1 MDLSKQQQI
10 RRTRNVREGL
20 GIKYAINGYHEVLE
34 THRRVF
40 LFFFYLDE
48 CPFVGVRGTLL
59 CSQRGRVNIERNTRL
74 VLWCVH
80 ELFVG

>member
-20 GIKYAINGYHEVLE
+20 GIEYAINGYHEVLE

-40 LFFFYLDE
+40 FVFFVILTNALLLEY
-48 CPFVGVRGTLL
+48 GVRFYAVSEG
-59 CSQRGRVNIERNTRL
+59 G
-74 VLWCVH
+74 
-80 ELFVG
+80 